1 MVTLLHTA
9 DTHLGYRQYHRP
21 EREADFREAFYEVI
35 EAAIEENVDALVHAG
50 DLFDSSRPGIEAL
63 SDALEGLK
71 RLDEADIPFLSIVG
85 NHDGTRDRQWLDVFS
100 SLGLATR
107 LDDEGVTVRGGD
119 DGDGDG
125 GDNDSDGNDDA
136 GREHRLALYGLD
148 HVERGRRDRLDYAFD
163 REKAI
168 ESDATALV
176 AHGLFEPFPNG
187 DWDARAICRQ
197 SSVEIDAILAGDD
210 HINRETVL
218 PEFETL
224 LTYPG
229 STERTAADQREP
241 RGYDLV
247 TVSPAGGID
256 LDFRELSAR
265 KFVYVDVE
273 MSEGEGLDR
282 VLDALEA
289 EAGESDFEE
298 AVVIVTLSGAGERV
312 ASGPIEEL
320 GLAREA
326 LAVRV
331 NDHREH
337 TEEGR
342 EYGEVAFV
350 DPDSAVETRRRTLG
364 LSEHGHE
371 IEGLV
376 RDGEAVPDSNLTD
389 VVEERVH
396 EWLDGSLEPFERTEP
411 DPEDS
416 VSQADSADSSEEHS
430 TATEEHLAA
439 GREEGDGRVAN
450 GGSSDAEPAA
460 GSTPDGSNSAKAAG
474 DDTGESGEP
483 TSASDGSSSVAANGS
498 EAEIGAEAG
507 IEPEDGIEAGGKAD
521 ADPLEDDVE
530 GESRPEEG
538 ETETDRG
545 SEANG
550 ENGTARTGESDGS
563 GRAENDVEGDER
575 DRAEEKRT
583 TQSTLWD

>member
-21 EREADFREAFYEVI
+21 KREADFREAFYEVI

-107 LDDEGVTVRGGD
+107 LDDEGVTVQGGD
-119 DGDGDG
+119 D
-125 GDNDSDGNDDA
+125 GDNDSDGNDGA

-148 HVERGRRDRLDYAFD
+148 HVERGRRNRLDYAFD
-163 REKAI
+163 REAAI

-282 VLDALEA
+282 VLDALETE
-289 EAGESDFEE
+289 EAESDFEE

-312 ASGPIEEL
+312 ASGPIEEF

-326 LAVRV
+326 LVVRV
-331 NDHREH
+331 NDRREH

-364 LSEHGHE
+364 LSEHGHK

-376 RDGEAVPDSNLTD
+376 RDGESVPDSNLTD
-389 VVEERVH
+389 VVEGRVR
-396 EWLDGSLEPFERTEP
+396 EWLDDSLEPFERTEP
-411 DPEDS
+411 NPVDS
-416 VSQADSADSSEEHS
+416 VSPADSADSSEEHS

-474 DDTGESGEP
+474 DDTGESSEP
-483 TSASDGSSSVAANGS
+483 ISASDGSSSVAANES
-498 EAEIGAEAG
+498 EAGAEPGIEAG
-507 IEPEDGIEAGGKAD
+507 TEPEDGIEAGGEAD
-521 ADPLEDDVE
+521 ADSLEDNVE
-530 GESRPEEG
+530 AESRPKEG
-538 ETETDRG
+538 ETEADGG

-550 ENGTARTGESDGS
+550 ENGTARTDESDGS
-563 GRAENDVEGDER
+563 GRAENDTEGDKR